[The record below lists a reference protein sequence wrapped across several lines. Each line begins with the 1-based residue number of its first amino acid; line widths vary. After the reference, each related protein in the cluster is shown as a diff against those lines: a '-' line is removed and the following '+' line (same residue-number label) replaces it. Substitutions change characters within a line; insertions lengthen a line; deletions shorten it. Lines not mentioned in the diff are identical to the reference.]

1 MDKSRYSG
9 EIRVRSCGILIEDGK
24 ILLVQLHSPVTDD
37 WIWIPPGGKV
47 QFGESTADALK
58 REFKEET
65 GLDIVVKDLLYTNE
79 LIQNDIHA
87 VEFFY
92 LISRTGGKLK
102 VGTDPEMGESDQII
116 RDLKFFDREE
126 LASINVVPQFIAS
139 ELWEIPE
146 LS

>member
-24 ILLVQLHSPVTDD
+24 ILLVHLHSPVTDD

-47 QFGESTADALK
+47 QFGESTAEALK
-58 REFKEET
+58 REFNEET
-65 GLDIVVKDLLYTNE
+65 GLDVVVKDLLYTNE

-87 VEFFY
+87 VEFYY
-92 LISRTGGKLK
+92 LVSRIGGKLK
-102 VGTDPEMGESDQII
+102 VGKDPEIDENDQII
-116 RDLKFFDREE
+116 KDLKFFDREE

-139 ELWEIPE
+139 ELWEVLDP
-146 LS
+146 S